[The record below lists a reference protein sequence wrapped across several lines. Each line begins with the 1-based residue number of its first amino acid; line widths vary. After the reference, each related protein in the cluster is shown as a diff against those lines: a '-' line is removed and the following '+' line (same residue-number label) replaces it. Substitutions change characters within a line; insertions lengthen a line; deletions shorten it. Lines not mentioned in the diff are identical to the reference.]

1 MKNCL
6 HLSLAFVGFMTS
18 VGASADT
25 GASEAMSLAT
35 TDCEAVV
42 TQTVAELR
50 VGAKAW
56 WSDDVE
62 KMAGMAAMSACFKV
76 LSAQST
82 NSSGGPEDAMSAA
95 SSSSDAETRHG
106 SSQGLSFRPLS
117 GSASKKP
124 YERARARKDP
134 K

>member
-18 VGASADT
+18 TGASADT

-62 KMAGMAAMSACFKV
+62 KMAGMAAMSA
-76 LSAQST
+76 
-82 NSSGGPEDAMSAA
+82 
-95 SSSSDAETRHG
+95 
-106 SSQGLSFRPLS
+106 
-117 GSASKKP
+117 
-124 YERARARKDP
+124 
-134 K
+134 